1 MTQAE
6 EPRLE
11 RVVVLEGGISS
22 EREVSLLSG
31 RGVKEALASK
41 GLEVESWDPAVDSV
55 GGLEEGAYDAAFI
68 ALHGTLGEDGS
79 VQGLLNCIG
88 LPYTGPGV
96 TASAIAMDKE
106 LTKNIWRANGISVPA
121 GVRLTAAASDAE
133 LERAIAEFGADG
145 VVVKPGHDG
154 SSIGVTKLDRDA
166 LSLHSLRAALNA
178 AAERDAAEVLV
189 EEYIHGREFTVAILD
204 GKALPVIEIC
214 APEGSYDFQNKYY
227 MDVVRYECPAK
238 LPEASAKALAAA
250 CEKAFAVLGCRGWSR
265 VDALERADGTFALLE
280 INTSPGMTQHSLVP
294 MAARAVGLSYAD
306 LCLRVLGLARTDI
319 A

>member
-1 MTQAE
+1 M
-6 EPRLE
+6 L
-11 RVVVLEGGISS
+11 SS
-22 EREVSLLSG
+22 
-31 RGVKEALASK
+31 
-41 GLEVESWDPAVDSV
+41 
-55 GGLEEGAYDAAFI
+55 
-68 ALHGTLGEDGS
+68 
-79 VQGLLNCIG
+79 
-88 LPYTGPGV
+88 
-96 TASAIAMDKE
+96 
-106 LTKNIWRANGISVPA
+106 
-121 GVRLTAAASDAE
+121 
-133 LERAIAEFGADG
+133 IAEFGADG

-227 MDVVRYECPAK
+227 TDVVRYECPAK

-280 INTSPGMTQHSLVP
+280 INTSPGMTPHSLVP

>member
-1 MTQAE
+1 M
-6 EPRLE
+6 
-11 RVVVLEGGISS
+11 
-22 EREVSLLSG
+22 
-31 RGVKEALASK
+31 
-41 GLEVESWDPAVDSV
+41 

-154 SSIGVTKLDRDA
+154 SSIGVTKIDRDA

-178 AAERDAAEVLV
+178 AAERDALEVLV

-227 MDVVRYECPAK
+227 TDVVRYECPAK

-280 INTSPGMTQHSLVP
+280 INTSPGMTPHSLVP
-294 MAARAVGLSYAD
+294 MAARAEGMDYGT
-306 LCLRVLGLARTDI
+306 LCVKLLEGARIDE
-319 A
+319 